1 MSDFCQ
7 KHASY
12 DQCGRAAERWLY
24 GDRDSVYDRIHG
36 FAGRYDRKDY
46 RYETRQVDNREE
58 YARDHQADGYLQR
71 DAVAGSLADGVA
83 KGTDCA
89 NNRKS
94 CGQ

>member
-36 FAGRYDRKDY
+36 ISVSGRRGGGNHHSIYTNGGHRSWDTDRY
-46 RYETRQVDNREE
+46 GNVS
-58 YARDHQADGYLQR
+58 RDHITIHDQ
-71 DAVAGSLADGVA
+71 
-83 KGTDCA
+83 KGDP
-89 NNRKS
+89 NEDIIVDVE
-94 CGQ
+94 